1 MEHIRDI
8 RGDARHNAR
17 RRAGEGRDEKR
28 ALSQSDDSHLTMLR
42 LYRGPSASAG
52 ALVLIRTLRS
62 SGNRVGIG
70 PPTVPKPATATVHGR
85 PPPWR
90 RVPAPL
96 LRRHLDPIASIVSR
110 LPTILRRAELDAV
123 RDLRKRE
130 LITAVASGSK
140 VLYRQNLD
148 QLLLTGTMGPV
159 PLSKGLAFALMSD
172 PCAPPDPEFLFR
184 GERDV
189 CAGIRLAKNIAR
201 PVIRARTL
209 RRLHGV
215 LKTWNLHPHRR
226 RVVKIPAEIPRSR
239 VRVSSGQPDRPA
251 LYTAC
256 VLCLGLGTDYLH
268 VYKKMYFLQRV
279 LGCYC
284 GVQKKVDTDR
294 LLHPPLRSAGDV
306 GGAASVHS
314 RDVMKPNA
322 GCGTLRGA
330 GKDQR
335 YWKFEC
341 VRSKDKLEEA
351 LRCLVCDWR
360 ATVSGVHLPI
370 RLREVKKF
378 MCSFLCLMDQPPSA
392 GRIWTPD
399 DKARTMAWDVSE
411 QDYLVAGLEQMARD
425 TTHWKMVPDS
435 PESVAELY
443 EGLHNFV
450 GRKERVHLSRKKGWA
465 GSIVPFTFAR
475 SNQSAMISLRCGADV
490 PVKNL
495 VTAACGKSSA
505 GGIIQRVLS
514 SELLAVRRLC
524 GLSACACHGNAPT

>member
-1 MEHIRDI
+1 M
-8 RGDARHNAR
+8 
-17 RRAGEGRDEKR
+17 
-28 ALSQSDDSHLTMLR
+28 
-42 LYRGPSASAG
+42 
-52 ALVLIRTLRS
+52 
-62 SGNRVGIG
+62 
-70 PPTVPKPATATVHGR
+70 
-85 PPPWR
+85 
-90 RVPAPL
+90 
-96 LRRHLDPIASIVSR
+96 
-110 LPTILRRAELDAV
+110 
-123 RDLRKRE
+123 
-130 LITAVASGSK
+130 
-140 VLYRQNLD
+140 
-148 QLLLTGTMGPV
+148 
-159 PLSKGLAFALMSD
+159 
-172 PCAPPDPEFLFR
+172 
-184 GERDV
+184 
-189 CAGIRLAKNIAR
+189 
-201 PVIRARTL
+201 
-209 RRLHGV
+209 

-239 VRVSSGQPDRPA
+239 VRKFLLDNLTDLRCTP
-251 LYTAC
+251 AC

-465 GSIVPFTFAR
+465 GSIVPFTFCTIK
-475 SNQSAMISLRCGADV
+475 SKCYDQSAMRRGRTCQKPGHSCMRKIISWWHHPARPQLR
-490 PVKNL
+490 
-495 VTAACGKSSA
+495 AAGRA
-505 GGIIQRVLS
+505 A
-514 SELLAVRRLC
+514 AVWIECLRMSWECANMKTSCSDLRRLWC
-524 GLSACACHGNAPT
+524 RACRPEMVVVAHIVVSVGRCSILQLCTLRMRHSSMKRCVGRTSWRHFSTSFSILNNEGSTPLCCVNRDDDAPISVQRGMSRVRTGNAGR